1 MNDAFVTMCLQSASM
16 RNCNLQWSDER
27 YGCILCRKYMQSRT
41 RREELG
47 KPPPPSTS
55 LRTWLLQAVKCCS
68 LIWIHS
74 PIRAVALEPL
84 RISEHIPFTTCSLN
98 SRSGGCGG

>member
-27 YGCILCRKYMQSRT
+27 YGCILCRKYMQSQT
-41 RREELG
+41 RRGELE

-55 LRTWLLQAVKCCS
+55 LRTWLLQVTKCCLS
-68 LIWIHS
+68 IWIHS
-74 PIRAVALEPL
+74 PTQVAALEPQK
-84 RISEHIPFTTCSLN
+84 ISENIPFTTCSCN
-98 SRSGGCGG
+98 KMMS